1 MAGKHRLAPVGQPVA
16 HRILTRGREEAAVHP
31 LGLHAQHQHRVGGRQ
46 LGVQIVGH
54 RHRPVGDPDRQQ
66 RGRRDQHHLG
76 AEGGQQHD
84 VGPGDPAVQ
93 DVADDDHPATLDVAE
108 PLPQGQRVQ
117 QRLRRVLVSAVA
129 GIDHRRSTVRGGRPV
144 GEPLRGTGCRVA
156 DDQRIGAGGAQGQR
170 GVAQRFTFAHRR
182 SRSADVDHVG
192 AHPLAGD
199 LEGHPGAG
207 GVLVEHRDDGA
218 APQRRQLADFATDQG
233 LREAVGVVEDR
244 DGLVAGQVAGGQ
256 QMPAHEPSSRA
267 MTTASRPS
275 CSASSTCTLSVRD
288 VGTFLPT

>member
-1 MAGKHRLAPVGQPVA
+1 MGVGS
-16 HRILTRGREEAAVHP
+16 R
-31 LGLHAQHQHRVGGRQ
+31 
-46 LGVQIVGH
+46 
-54 RHRPVGDPDRQQ
+54 
-66 RGRRDQHHLG
+66 
-76 AEGGQQHD
+76 
-84 VGPGDPAVQ
+84 DPAVQ

-108 PLPQGQRVQ
+108 PLPERQRVQ

-129 GIDHRRSTVRGGRPV
+129 GVDHRRSTVRGGRPV
-144 GEPLRGTGCRVA
+144 GEPVRGTRCRVA
-156 DDQRIGAGGAQGQR
+156 DDQRISSGGAQGQR

-182 SRSADVDHVG
+182 SRSTDVDHVG

-218 APQRRQLADFATDQG
+218 AAQRRQLADFATDQG
-233 LREAVGVVEDR
+233 LGEAVGVVEDR
-244 DGLVAGQVAGGQ
+244 EGLATGQVAGGQ